1 VKQADAANVIENY
14 ILPEEESKTSGNP
27 QQTLAPQQVPSQP
40 EPGTLSC
47 QPRCH
52 HHETHFTPVLEP
64 LPDIRAYSIKE
75 RDEEPPAQVSKTL
88 KFKAAKPPSEFELHE
103 AL

>member
-1 VKQADAANVIENY
+1 MSSKITSYLRRKPRRQG
-14 ILPEEESKTSGNP
+14 ILNRPWHHSRCH
-27 QQTLAPQQVPSQP
+27 PSQSQVRYLVNLVAI
-40 EPGTLSC
+40 TTK
-47 QPRCH
+47 
-52 HHETHFTPVLEP
+52 THFTPVLEP